1 MTLIA
6 TEEHLLDAGRGRIYA
21 KRWRVGP
28 DHDDAE
34 RSPIVLLHDSL
45 GCVELWRDFPEK
57 LAQAASRDV
66 IAYDRLGF
74 GRSDPNPEKLPPLQF
89 IHNEADDGFRYLHEA
104 LKLRRFIAFGHSV
117 GGGMAAG
124 CAARYPDLCEALIT
138 ESAQMFAEDRT
149 LQGIRDAKL
158 AFSSSDQMSRLAR
171 YHGDKAPWV
180 LGAWIDSWLA
190 PEFAAWNA
198 EDDLCGI
205 RCPMLV
211 IHGDSDEYGSVRHP
225 QYISEIVGEQA
236 TVCILE
242 NCGHMPHREQMP
254 QVLERVGMWLDAV
267 VPTGLSLKGE
277 A

>member
-6 TEEHLLDAGRGRIYA
+6 TEEHFLNAGKGRIYA
-21 KRWRVGP
+21 KRWRV
-28 DHDDAE
+28 DHDGNTDRA
-34 RSPIVLLHDSL
+34 PVVLLHDSL
-45 GCVELWRDFPEK
+45 GSVELWRDFPER
-57 LAQAASRDV
+57 LAIATGRDV

-74 GRSDPNPEKLPPLQF
+74 GRSDPNPETLPPLRF
-89 IHNEADDGFRYLHEA
+89 IHDEADGSFRCLHEV
-104 LKLRRFIAFGHSV
+104 LNLGRFILFGHSV

-158 AFSSSDQMSRLAR
+158 AFAVPDQMARLAR
-171 YHGDKAPWV
+171 YHGEKTAWV

-198 EDDLCGI
+198 EDDLRGI

-211 IHGDSDEYGSVRHP
+211 IHGDNDEYGSVRHP
-225 QYISEIVGEQA
+225 QYISEIVGERV
-236 TVCILE
+236 TVSILE
-242 NCGHMPHREQMP
+242 NCGHVPHREQMP
-254 QVLERVGMWLDAV
+254 QVLERVGGWLEAV
-267 VPTGLSLKGE
+267 VQNGVRLKGE